1 MGDAGNSEKHAD
13 ESDGNKSDDDSD
25 DDTPVTAR
33 ALKKLLRELFE
44 KKAKRGR
51 KERRRSR
58 AKPVNEVD
66 LEKEQD
72 EKWQRSNFC
81 VCVPLDYHPN

>member
-1 MGDAGNSEKHAD
+1 MDKAGNSEHPD
-13 ESDGNKSDDDSD
+13 ESDGNESDDDSD
-25 DDTPVTAR
+25 DDNPVTTR
-33 ALKKLLRELFE
+33 ALKKLLQELFA
-44 KKAKRGR
+44 KKAKRDR
-51 KERRRSR
+51 KERRRGR

-72 EKWQRSNFC
+72 EKWQRMNFC